1 PEPAVVGDVRLR
13 HQVVVVADLG
23 PRVGLRGAVHLGVL
37 AEDVSIA
44 DPEACGRAGIGQV
57 LRLVAEHR
65 SGVDDVVR
73 AELGAPGEV
82 DPGHDT
88 GPRPDPHRP
97 LDDDVGPDRG
107 RRVDLGRAVDDRRR
121 VDRHALAPVVLRAI
135 VARRSGLGRDG
146 LATMLARHGAS
157 VTRAPALRET
167 GLPESPEAQELAR
180 RLAAGDVHTVILLT
194 GVGTRALAAAM
205 AEPWPDFPRLLE
217 RATIIARGPKPL
229 AALRELGVG
238 GAHPVPAPHTWRE
251 VLGVVDALGAA
262 AGRDVAVQEYGVP
275 NRALLEALGAR
286 GARVLAVPVYRWA
299 LPEDTTPLRAGA
311 AALVRGDADVAV
323 FTNGAQV
330 EHLFRVADDAGALR
344 AGLGRAC

>member
-1 PEPAVVGDVRLR
+1 MAPGALD
-13 HQVVVVADLG
+13 
-23 PRVGLRGAVHLGVL
+23 GLRVISF
-37 AEDVSIA
+37 E
-44 DPEACGRAGIGQV
+44 
-57 LRLVAEHR
+57 
-65 SGVDDVVR
+65 
-73 AELGAPGEV
+73 
-82 DPGHDT
+82 
-88 GPRPDPHRP
+88 
-97 LDDDVGPDRG
+97 
-107 RRVDLGRAVDDRRR
+107 
-121 VDRHALAPVVLRAI
+121 
-135 VARRSGLGRDG
+135 ARRADE

-275 NRALLEALGAR
+275 NRALLDALRAR

-299 LPEDTTPLRAGA
+299 LPEDTGPLRAGA
-311 AALVRGDADVAV
+311 AALVRRETDVAV

-330 EHLFRVADDAGALR
+330 EHLFRVAEDKAALR
-344 AGLGRAC
+344 AGLGRAVVASVGPVCSEVLEAHGVHPDLEASPPKMGPLVALVAERARAVLAAKRA